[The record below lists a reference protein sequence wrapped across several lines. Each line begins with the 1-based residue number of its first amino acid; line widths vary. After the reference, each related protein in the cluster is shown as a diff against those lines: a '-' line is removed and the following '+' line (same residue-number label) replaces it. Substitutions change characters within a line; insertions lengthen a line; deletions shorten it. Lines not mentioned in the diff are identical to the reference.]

1 MSILSRAFGDSRYA
15 IGNGKEQIILEVNPG
30 IASLTAPRY
39 VPWVIKG
46 TSLGVWY
53 DIREDQYRVLCPQC
67 HCLVTCE
74 TIEIV
79 YREMV
84 MSERKC
90 CQGCRAKISL
100 GKNPRIIGVFLDFW
114 CRTGNFPESS
124 SWLAA
129 IPEKQFNLWAK

>member
-1 MSILSRAFGDSRYA
+1 MED
-15 IGNGKEQIILEVNPG
+15 NPG
-30 IASLTAPRY
+30 IAKLTPPRY

-53 DIREDQYRVLCPQC
+53 DTQGDRYRVLCPQC
-67 HCLVTCE
+67 HCLVTCD

-84 MSERKC
+84 LGERKC
-90 CQGCRAKISL
+90 CQGCRAKIAFEKS
-100 GKNPRIIGVFLDFW
+100 PRLAGVFLDFW
-114 CRTGNFPESS
+114 CRTGHFPESA

-129 IPEKQFNLWAK
+129 VPQKHFNLWEK